1 MNKELRKH
9 LISIDSRDNGRRLLS
24 LYNNDLQNNNLNGM
38 KFKIDESDSG
48 GS

>member
-9 LISIDSRDNGRRLLS
+9 LISIDSQDNGRRLLS
-24 LYNNDLQNNNLNGM
+24 IYNNDPKNKNLNGM